1 MASILREGDSTSIE
15 SPIAWA
21 GLAMVHRAQHEIVAG
36 FEIEHNELVEV
47 KEHAIYSLKQ
57 VGLKFLYFYLR
68 LIASFGKFRFR

>member
-15 SPIAWA
+15 PPIAWA

-36 FEIEHNELVEV
+36 FEVEHNELVEV

-57 VGLKFLYFYLR
+57 VGFKVFVFLSETCWLVC
-68 LIASFGKFRFR
+68 